1 MSKYYY
7 PSVEFSV
14 ILIFKYIVFRSG
26 PKGMLASAV
35 VGGVLLGMI
44 EGIGILMNRF
54 SSQMYRMPDP
64 MSAPQD
70 PSQLGSNPDNY
81 KPLNLG

>member
-1 MSKYYY
+1 
-7 PSVEFSV
+7 
-14 ILIFKYIVFRSG
+14 
-26 PKGMLASAV
+26 MLASAV

-70 PSQLGSNPDNY
+70 PSQLGEAPSS
-81 KPLNLG
+81 LGGVSPPQDSSTNRLY